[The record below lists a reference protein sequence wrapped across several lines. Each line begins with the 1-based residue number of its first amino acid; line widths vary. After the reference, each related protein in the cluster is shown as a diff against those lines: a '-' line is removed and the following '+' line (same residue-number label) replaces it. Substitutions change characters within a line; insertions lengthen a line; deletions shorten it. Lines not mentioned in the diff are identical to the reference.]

1 MKKENTIKVLKIEPN
16 KAPYE
21 KEITNELKCLQE
33 EVGGGLIEV
42 VYIDNNCLLIINEE
56 GKLNGMEPNRWLG
69 NEEIICGPFF
79 VCSDSGDNFA
89 PLNQTQIAAFK
100 KHFAEVPTFTG
111 EEIQLEPMATVIG
124 FDPMGGLK

>member
-16 KAPYE
+16 KEPYE

-42 VYIDNNCLLIINEE
+42 VYIDTNCLLIINEE

-79 VCSDSGDNFA
+79 VCGDSGDNFTS
-89 PLNQTQIAAFK
+89 LNQTQIEAFK
-100 KHFAEVPTFTG
+100 KHFAEAPTFTG
-111 EEIQLEPMATVIG
+111 KEIQLEPMATVIG